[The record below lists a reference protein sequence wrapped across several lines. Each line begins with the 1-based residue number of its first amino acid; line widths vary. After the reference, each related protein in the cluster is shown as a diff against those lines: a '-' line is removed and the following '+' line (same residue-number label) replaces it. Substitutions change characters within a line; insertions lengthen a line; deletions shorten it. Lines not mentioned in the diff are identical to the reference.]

1 MMGTGLG
8 FRRPGGRHG
17 AWRVWGLASLLA
29 LASVAAQAQGDRRK
43 AWLERLPERFAAADR
58 DGDGRLT
65 RDEARSGMP
74 GVYKRFDA
82 LDRANRGWLT
92 LDDLRQ
98 AAGQAGDRGR

>member
-1 MMGTGLG
+1 MDTNSGLRG
-8 FRRPGGRHG
+8 IDCRRDPLP
-17 AWRVWGLASLLA
+17 AWGLVSLLA
-29 LASVAAQAQGDRRK
+29 LVSASVQAQGDRRQ

-65 RDEARSGMP
+65 RDEARSRMP
-74 GVYKRFDA
+74 GVYQRFDA

-98 AAGQAGDRGR
+98 AAGRAGDRGR

>member
-1 MMGTGLG
+1 M
-8 FRRPGGRHG
+8 
-17 AWRVWGLASLLA
+17 A
-29 LASVAAQAQGDRRK
+29 LVAASVQAQGDRRQ

-65 RDEARSGMP
+65 REEAWSGMP

-82 LDRANRGWLT
+82 LDRAKQGWLT

-98 AAGQAGDRGR
+98 AAGQARDRER